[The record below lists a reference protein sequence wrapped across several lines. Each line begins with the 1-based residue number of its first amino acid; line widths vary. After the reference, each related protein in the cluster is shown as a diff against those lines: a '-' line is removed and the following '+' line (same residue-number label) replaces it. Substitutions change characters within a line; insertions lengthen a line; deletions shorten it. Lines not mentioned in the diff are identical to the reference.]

1 MDKVLILNAEIGAP
15 EIKDVSGLQGF
26 FMEFAGAVFLQLV
39 FLYFVENENA
49 PKVTDGFSVGSMFGI
64 CILSTN
70 HFTGAAI
77 NPARAFGPLILSL
90 KIWLI
95 PLYLLA
101 PVLGSIFGSLLYSYM
116 LEDLD
121 TEATRQRKKRDQA
134 RKAAL
139 EAGEKSD
146 KTQGLIQKKSF
157 KEDQDSS
164 HNEKELKDLDRDTST
179 VL

>member
-1 MDKVLILNAEIGAP
+1 M
-15 EIKDVSGLQGF
+15 SQLQGF

-49 PKVTDGFSVGSMFGI
+49 PKVSDGFSVGSMFGI

-70 HFTGAAI
+70 HFTGGAI

-121 TEATRQRKKRDQA
+121 TEATRQRKKREQLK
-134 RKAAL
+134 KASQDP
-139 EAGEKSD
+139 ERSEKTVGLLK
-146 KTQGLIQKKSF
+146 KTAF
-157 KEDQDSS
+157 KEDQ
-164 HNEKELKDLDRDTST
+164 EAPKPKTEVKEVEMDVS
-179 VL
+179 VV